1 VCVRVVSVCVVL
13 CESNKFE
20 DIKKFHRFFEIYTRA
35 IFTYINIPNNP
46 QFGRFFRIT
55 QYIGD
60 THNARTLIPMN
71 TRTQTIPLGASSTTA
86 GKSSRLTKLP
96 QAPRCRRER
105 CLPLKVQTPLNHEK
119 FAPTRSRTQDMR
131 YYRSSYN
138 H

>member
-1 VCVRVVSVCVVL
+1 VRVVSVCVVL

-46 QFGRFFRIT
+46 QFGRFFSNYTIHRRHS
-55 QYIGD
+55 QR
-60 THNARTLIPMN
+60 THTHPYEYTHANHTPRSIFDDC
-71 TRTQTIPLGASSTTA
+71 A

-105 CLPLKVQTPLNHEK
+105 RLPLKVQTPLNHEK